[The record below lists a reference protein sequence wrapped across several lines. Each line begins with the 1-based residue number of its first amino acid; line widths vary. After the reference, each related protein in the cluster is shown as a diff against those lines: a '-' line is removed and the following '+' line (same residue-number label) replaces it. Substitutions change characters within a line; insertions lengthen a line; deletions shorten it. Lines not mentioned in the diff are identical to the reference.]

1 MLSCLLVTL
10 LYRRPSVSLAGPA
23 AGRPL
28 LSEVGEVLRRPGV
41 ALVFVC
47 RFLFSLAQA
56 SILAYLTLYA
66 RETYAVSAVTA
77 GRLLALAQVGGTL
90 ARLGG
95 GWASDRFLGGRRR
108 PGIVAT
114 AITAALA

>member
-23 AGRPL
+23 AARPL